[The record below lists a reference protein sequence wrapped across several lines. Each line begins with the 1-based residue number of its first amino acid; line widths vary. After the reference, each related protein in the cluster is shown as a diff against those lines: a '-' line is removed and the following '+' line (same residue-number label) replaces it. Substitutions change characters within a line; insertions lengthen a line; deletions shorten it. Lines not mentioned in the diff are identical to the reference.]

1 MTGQLLTQAFGIL
14 AAQTQS
20 SRHEGLGLGL
30 GLRISRLAAWIGSCV
45 FGVFGGCLFD
55 FLWGCTCLIWA
66 KQERVLNSPTI
77 GGSEPEGQQ
86 SCPGE
91 LKISKSFA
99 RSVHV
104 KPVGF
109 WEFLE
114 VCWMPKK
121 VSVRRMLQFGL
132 RVL

>member
-1 MTGQLLTQAFGIL
+1 MPDLGEAGAGFELT
-14 AAQTQS
+14 
-20 SRHEGLGLGL
+20 
-30 GLRISRLAAWIGSCV
+30 
-45 FGVFGGCLFD
+45 
-55 FLWGCTCLIWA
+55 
-66 KQERVLNSPTI
+66 NY

-109 WEFLE
+109 WVFLE